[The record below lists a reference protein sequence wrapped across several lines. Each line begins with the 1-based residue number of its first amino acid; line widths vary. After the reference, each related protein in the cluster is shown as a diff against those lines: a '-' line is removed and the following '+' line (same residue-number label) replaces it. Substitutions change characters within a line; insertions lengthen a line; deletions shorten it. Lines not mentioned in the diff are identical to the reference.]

1 MPPNPLPHVDSADVA
16 SAGLVVE
23 EAAIRSRIPRKS
35 QVHTRLDLFYPY
47 SFCLGF
53 SGTLTGSM
61 FSDVEDTGARVQ

>member
-35 QVHTRLDLFYPY
+35 QVHTRLDLFYMY
-47 SFCLGF
+47 CVGL

>member
-23 EAAIRSRIPRKS
+23 EAAFRSRIPRKS
-35 QVHTRLDLFYPY
+35 QVHTRFDLFY
-47 SFCLGF
+47 CVGL

-61 FSDVEDTGARVQ
+61 FSNVEDTGARVQ